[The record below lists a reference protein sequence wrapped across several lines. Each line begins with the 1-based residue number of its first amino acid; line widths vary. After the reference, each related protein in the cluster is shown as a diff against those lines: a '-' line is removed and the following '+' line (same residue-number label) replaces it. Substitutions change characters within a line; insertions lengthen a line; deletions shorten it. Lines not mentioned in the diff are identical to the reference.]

1 MLVMVMDNLQLQ
13 RFIVRN
19 RESLRTVE
27 FSPRALELPTD
38 LKLMVTLAG
47 VRRCGKTSLLRHT
60 AKGLITSG
68 IPVEQVVYMNFEDER
83 LSPDMTASHLMR
95 ALMALN
101 PHLLMKD
108 YYLFLDE
115 VQAVEGWEKM
125 LYTLHETEGA
135 RLFVTGSNAD
145 LLSKEIATALRGRSM
160 TFELFPMSFKE
171 YLDFKRAEAN
181 LLREES
187 RAETANM
194 FDDYMRY
201 GGFPDVC
208 SLENNQMKVRVLQEY
223 FNSMLYRDLIE
234 RYNISSPVTLKY
246 FCKRIVEN
254 IGKPTSVN
262 KIFNE
267 LKSQGRKLTKDT
279 LYEWL
284 DHVENVFLFQ
294 RCPKPVQS
302 LVKQSTGYDKF
313 YGIDSGLMAAL
324 SANIGSHSG
333 RLLENVI
340 FIQLRMRG
348 HHVAY
353 HFGKKE
359 CDFLIFEEGE
369 VKAAV
374 QVSLQVT
381 EPDTLKREVDGLLD
395 ACQTYGLKRG
405 TVVTLHDEHRFEKDG
420 VEIDVVPAFE
430 YVLKESYL

>member
-1 MLVMVMDNLQLQ
+1 MDNLQLQ
-13 RFIVRN
+13 RLIVRN
-19 RESLRTVE
+19 RESLGQVDLT
-27 FSPRALELPTD
+27 PRDLKLPTD
-38 LKLMVTLAG
+38 LPMMVTLTG

-60 AKGLITSG
+60 AKELMSKGVSEDRL
-68 IPVEQVVYMNFEDER
+68 VYVNFEDER
-83 LSPDMTASHLMR
+83 LSPEMTASHLMQ
-95 ALMALN
+95 ALMTLN
-101 PHLLMKD
+101 PSLPMKD

-115 VQAVEGWEKM
+115 VQAVDDWERM

-160 TFELFPMSFKE
+160 TFELFPMSFGE
-171 YLDFKRAEAN
+171 YLRLRKTEAN
-181 LLREES
+181 MVREES

-194 FDDYMRY
+194 FDDYLRY

-208 SLENNQMKVRVLQEY
+208 LMEDNTMKVRVLQEY

-267 LKSQGRKLTKDT
+267 LKSQGRKVTKDT

-324 SANIGSHSG
+324 SANIGNHTG
-333 RLLENVI
+333 RLLENAV
-340 FIQLRMRG
+340 FMHLRMRQ

-353 HFGKKE
+353 HYGKKE
-359 CDFLIFEEGE
+359 CDFLLFEGGD
-369 VKAAV
+369 VKAAI
-374 QVSLQVT
+374 QVSLVMN

-395 ACQTYGLKRG
+395 ACNTYGLKRG
-405 TVVTLHDEHRFEKDG
+405 TIVTLRQEKRFKQNG
-420 VEIDVVPAFE
+420 VEIEVVPAFE
-430 YVLKESYL
+430 FFLAEHHW

>member
-1 MLVMVMDNLQLQ
+1 MDNLQLQ
-13 RFIVRN
+13 RLIVRN
-19 RESLRTVE
+19 RESLRSVV
-27 FSPRALELPTD
+27 FSPRDLKLPTD
-38 LKLMVTLAG
+38 LRMMVTLTG

-60 AKGLITSG
+60 AQELMMEG
-68 IPVEQVVYMNFEDER
+68 IPPEQLVYVNFEDER
-83 LSPDMTASHLMR
+83 LSPSMTASDLMK

-101 PHLLMKD
+101 PNLLMKD

-115 VQAVEGWEKM
+115 VQAVDDWEKM
-125 LYTLHETEGA
+125 LYTLHESESA

-171 YLDFKRAEAN
+171 YLRFKKTESN
-181 LLREES
+181 MMREES

-194 FDDYMRY
+194 FDDYMRH

-208 SLENNQMKVRVLQEY
+208 AMDNNLMKLRVLQEY

-324 SANIGSHSG
+324 SANIGNHAG
-333 RLLENVI
+333 RLLENVV
-340 FIQLRMRG
+340 FMHLRMRQ
-348 HHVAY
+348 HHVTY
-353 HFGKKE
+353 HCGKKE
-359 CDFLIFEEGE
+359 CDFLIFEDGE
-369 VKAAV
+369 VKAAI
-374 QVSLQVT
+374 QVSLVMN

-395 ACQTYGLKRG
+395 ACKTYGLKHG
-405 TVVTLHDEHRFEKDG
+405 TIVSLRQENRFEEDG
-420 VEIDVVPAFE
+420 VEVEIVPAFE
-430 YVLKESYL
+430 YVMRTSYI

>member
-1 MLVMVMDNLQLQ
+1 MDNLQLQ
-13 RFIVRN
+13 RLVVRN
-19 RESLRTVE
+19 RESLGRVDLTD
-27 FSPRALELPTD
+27 RD
-38 LKLMVTLAG
+38 LKLPTNLPMIVTLTG

-60 AKGLITSG
+60 AKELLSNGVSEDRL
-68 IPVEQVVYMNFEDER
+68 VYMNFEDER
-83 LSPDMTASHLMR
+83 LSPEITANDLMQ

-101 PHLLMKD
+101 PNMPMKD

-115 VQAVEGWEKM
+115 VQAVDEWERM

-135 RLFVTGSNAD
+135 RIFVTGSNAD

-160 TFELFPMSFKE
+160 TFELFPMSFGE
-171 YLDFKRAEAN
+171 YLRLRKTKTN
-181 LLREES
+181 MVREES

-194 FDDYMRY
+194 FDDYLRY

-208 SLENNQMKVRVLQEY
+208 LMEGGTMKVRMLQEY

-294 RCPKPVQS
+294 RCPKPVRS

-324 SANIGSHSG
+324 SANIGNHTG
-333 RLLENVI
+333 RLLENAV
-340 FIQLRMRG
+340 FMHLRMRQ
-348 HHVAY
+348 HHVTY
-353 HFGKKE
+353 HYGKKE
-359 CDFLIFEEGE
+359 CDFLVFEDGE
-369 VKAAV
+369 VKAAL
-374 QVSLQVT
+374 QVSLVMN

-395 ACQTYGLKRG
+395 ACNTYGLKRG
-405 TVVTLHDEHRFEKDG
+405 TIVTLRQEKRFKQDG
-420 VEIDVVPAFE
+420 VEIEVVPAFE
-430 YVLKESYL
+430 FFLRQDY